1 VLPGIGPLPTLAPKR
16 RISAALFRLSIGNR
30 PVEGDA
36 FVQRPADAKRLQGG
50 NNCNRILVAEHRIMS
65 PRSVSRN
72 RAGPAIA
79 VGASAI
85 VARQHTEIISE
96 AMREFGRPLAPLSYI
111 VNEVSFPLNR
121 PVNLIF
127 GQDDPFLSAID
138 TTSRE
143 FLDRTRDYWQGWVRY
158 LAAPRSSTSGDGRES
173 RR

>member
-1 VLPGIGPLPTLAPKR
+1 MLPGIGPLPTLAPKR

-96 AMREFGRPLAPLSYI
+96 AMREFGRPLHGGPAKVRVQVTVIRSMRMSVRCVDVFEAKDDRRAPTPDAPSQ
-111 VNEVSFPLNR
+111 N
-121 PVNLIF
+121 
-127 GQDDPFLSAID
+127 DD
-138 TTSRE
+138 
-143 FLDRTRDYWQGWVRY
+143 VRVKRH
-158 LAAPRSSTSGDGRES
+158 AC
-173 RR
+173 